1 MPIKV
6 YECGK
11 CRTTREFLI
20 PHERVN
26 RRCPLCGQ
34 RMYRAY
40 CLEGVQIDGETVTG
54 KRLK

>member
-54 KRLK
+54 KR